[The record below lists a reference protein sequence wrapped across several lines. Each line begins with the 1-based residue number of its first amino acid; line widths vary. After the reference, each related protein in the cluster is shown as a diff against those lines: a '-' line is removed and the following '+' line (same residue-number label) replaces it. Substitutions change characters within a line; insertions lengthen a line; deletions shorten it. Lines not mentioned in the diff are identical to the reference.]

1 MTLTRTER
9 PSFRTWLAGAPRWTA
24 VPDLS
29 EWLER
34 GGMPLEVVR
43 EPDAVIHRIE
53 VPGIDPD
60 RDLRVELD
68 DGCLVVTAERREEH
82 HGDGDGDGPMRSEFH
97 YGRSSR
103 RVTVPSGTTPE
114 DLSASYR
121 DGILEVRVA
130 TTGTGPESHR
140 IAVTRD

>member
-1 MTLTRTER
+1 
-9 PSFRTWLAGAPRWTA
+9 
-24 VPDLS
+24 
-29 EWLER
+29 
-34 GGMPLEVVR
+34 MPLEVVR

-82 HGDGDGDGPMRSEFH
+82 HDDGDGDGPMRSEFH

>member
-24 VPDLS
+24 VPDLT

-34 GGMPLEVVR
+34 DGMRLEVVR
-43 EPDAVIHRIE
+43 EPDAVVHRMEI
-53 VPGIDPD
+53 PGIDPD

-68 DGCLVVTAERREEH
+68 EGCLVVTAERREEH
-82 HGDGDGDGPMRSEFH
+82 HDGGDGPTRTEFH

-103 RVTVPSGTTPE
+103 RVAVPPGTTPE
-114 DLSASYR
+114 DVAASYR

-130 TTGTGPESHR
+130 TTGTGAESHR
-140 IAVTRD
+140 IAVSRG